1 MAQRLVRAKRKI
13 AKAGIPYRV
22 PGAGQM
28 AERLDGVLATL
39 YLVFNEGY
47 LASGSEELVRAELSG
62 EAIRLARVLA
72 GMLPDEPEAQ
82 GLLALML
89 LVDARREARVDPE
102 GEVVPLEEQDR
113 GLWDAAAIAE
123 GLALSDR
130 AAAAGPVG
138 PYTIQAR
145 IAACHARAAAA
156 TETDWAR
163 IARLYEWLARAAPSP
178 VVELNRAAAVAMRD
192 DPGPGLE
199 LIDAIEGLDGY
210 GPMHAARA
218 DLLRRLGRDEEA
230 ARAYA
235 RAVELSANPV
245 ERRFLERRLAG
256 LSAGSR

>member
-1 MAQRLVRAKRKI
+1 
-13 AKAGIPYRV
+13 
-22 PGAGQM
+22 
-28 AERLDGVLATL
+28 
-39 YLVFNEGY
+39 
-47 LASGSEELVRAELSG
+47 
-62 EAIRLARVLA
+62 
-72 GMLPDEPEAQ
+72 
-82 GLLALML
+82 
-89 LVDARREARVDPE
+89 
-102 GEVVPLEEQDR
+102 
-113 GLWDAAAIAE
+113 
-123 GLALSDR
+123 
-130 AAAAGPVG
+130 VG
-138 PYTIQAR
+138 RYTIQAR
-145 IAACHARAAAA
+145 IAACHARAGAA